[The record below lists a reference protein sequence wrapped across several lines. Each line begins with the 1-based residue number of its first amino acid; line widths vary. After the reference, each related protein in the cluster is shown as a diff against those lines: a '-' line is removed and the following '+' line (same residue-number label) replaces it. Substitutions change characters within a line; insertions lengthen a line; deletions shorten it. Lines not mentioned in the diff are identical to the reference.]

1 MRARRL
7 VVPLGPTAPLFA
19 GGVALAKGGNSAPP
33 PAAPLV
39 IHEWGTFTSVQGT
52 KGIVL
57 EGLHHE
63 EEPLPAFVYSR
74 AKVRDCP
81 LRAYGWKGLE
91 TQPTHVTQKM
101 ETPVI
106 YFHGGVGT
114 RRRVRVDFVKGLLT
128 QWYPV
133 SDLLG
138 PPEGKPDQGPLDVAK
153 VERSYLEWEVDLL
166 DGTAAAPAEMPSVAK
181 DDPWSF
187 ARKVD
192 AAWVKTTPRKGPD
205 RKGPVEADRF
215 LFYRGL
221 GAFDLPFRAEVDE
234 KGAIAFHD
242 QSGEAV
248 AEAIALEVGPGAK
261 EGRFRLHTG
270 IAAKSDVA
278 DMLHGVAMEPWAGAG
293 VERLKDVVR
302 KFLVAH
308 GMFDDEAAAMV
319 ATWSRSWF
327 QSEGVRV
334 IYLVLGA

>member
-7 VVPLGPTAPLFA
+7 VVALGSIALLSA

-39 IHEWGTFTSVQGT
+39 VHEWGTFTSVQGT
-52 KGIVL
+52 KGLVL
-57 EGLHHE
+57 EGLHPE

-114 RRRVRVDFVKGLLT
+114 RRRVRVDFVKGLIT

-138 PPEGKPDQGPLDVAK
+138 PPEGKSEDGPLDVAK
-153 VERSYLEWEVDLL
+153 VERSFLEWEVELL
-166 DGTAAAPAEMPSVAK
+166 EAGAPPPSQVPTVAK

-187 ARKVD
+187 ARDVD
-192 AAWVKTTPRKGPD
+192 AAWVKTTPRKGPE
-205 RKGPVEADRF
+205 RQGPVEAERY

-221 GAFDLPFRAEVDE
+221 GTFDLPFRAEMDE
-234 KGAIAFHD
+234 QGAVTFHNA
-242 QSGEAV
+242 SRE
-248 AEAIALEVGPGAK
+248 
-261 EGRFRLHTG
+261 T
-270 IAAKSDVA
+270 
-278 DMLHGVAMEPWAGAG
+278 
-293 VERLKDVVR
+293 
-302 KFLVAH
+302 VAH
-308 GMFDDEAAAMV
+308 A
-319 ATWSRSWF
+319 
-327 QSEGVRV
+327 
-334 IYLVLGA
+334 I